1 MEYIFGT
8 NELIGEEVLKTKG
21 SEHTNLEG
29 FQSVVT
35 EYPDC
40 TIYDSFYVV
49 RKDMS
54 DEDSE
59 GNCYDWYVINRHNR
73 TVDKTKVINSKI
85 SELIAAALED

>member
-8 NELIGEEVLKTKG
+8 NELIGEEVLRTKG
-21 SEHTNLEG
+21 DKHTDLEG

-40 TIYDSFYVV
+40 TIHDSFYVV
-49 RKDMS
+49 RKDKS
-54 DEDSE
+54 DEDME

-73 TVDKTKVINSKI
+73 SVDKTKAINSRLN
-85 SELIAAALED
+85 ELIAAALEV